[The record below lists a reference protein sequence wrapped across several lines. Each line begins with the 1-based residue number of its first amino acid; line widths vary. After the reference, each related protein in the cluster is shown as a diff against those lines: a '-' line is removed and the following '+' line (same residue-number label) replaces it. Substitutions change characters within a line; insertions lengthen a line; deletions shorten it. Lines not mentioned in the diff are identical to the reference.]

1 MSKTK
6 FCFNTFY
13 LRMSAKFCGKIART
27 NPNFNTKHLTKKNQ
41 KICENQRENTN
52 FKSELQHKAS
62 HRIDNCIFIQVFFI
76 ILFPFSSSNLK
87 KIADN

>member
-27 NPNFNTKHLTKKNQ
+27 NPNFNTKHLTKKNEKSAEISG
-41 KICENQRENTN
+41 KIPTLNLNYNTKHPIGLIIASS
-52 FKSELQHKAS
+52 FKVSSLFYS
-62 HRIDNCIFIQVFFI
+62 HFHLPI
-76 ILFPFSSSNLK
+76 
-87 KIADN
+87 